1 MQALSK
7 KKTGDICTIKWM
19 FGIPEI
25 LDFLRSRK
33 IEEGSTIQVI
43 QKMDGGL
50 ILGMDGKRIALCD
63 EQQTEFRCE
72 IGSAQQIENEWNLEK
87 RIRSFSVYRNR
98 PMRTSAPPIT
108 AARGILDT
116 RQRKNQHVEKNV
128 DAA

>member
-43 QKMDGGL
+43 QQMDGGL

-63 EQQTEFRCE
+63 E
-72 IGSAQQIENEWNLEK
+72 AAD
-87 RIRSFSVYRNR
+87 RIQV
-98 PMRTSAPPIT
+98 
-108 AARGILDT
+108 
-116 RQRKNQHVEKNV
+116 
-128 DAA
+128 

>member
-50 ILGMDGKRIALCD
+50 IFGMDGKRIALCD
-63 EQQTEFRCE
+63 E
-72 IGSAQQIENEWNLEK
+72 AAD
-87 RIRSFSVYRNR
+87 RIQV
-98 PMRTSAPPIT
+98 
-108 AARGILDT
+108 
-116 RQRKNQHVEKNV
+116 
-128 DAA
+128 

>member
-25 LDFLRSRK
+25 LDYLRSRK

-50 ILGMDGKRIALCD
+50 ILVMDGKRIALC
-63 EQQTEFRCE
+63 
-72 IGSAQQIENEWNLEK
+72 NEAAD
-87 RIRSFSVYRNR
+87 RIQV
-98 PMRTSAPPIT
+98 
-108 AARGILDT
+108 
-116 RQRKNQHVEKNV
+116 
-128 DAA
+128 

>member
-50 ILGMDGKRIALCD
+50 IFGMDGKRIAQC
-63 EQQTEFRCE
+63 
-72 IGSAQQIENEWNLEK
+72 NEDAA
-87 RIRSFSVYRNR
+87 RIQVRNR
-98 PMRTSAPPIT
+98 NCPAN
-108 AARGILDT
+108 
-116 RQRKNQHVEKNV
+116 RKREEP
-128 DAA
+128 

>member
-1 MQALSK
+1 MTKYSLWEYNVEKTKGGIPHAGTFK
-7 KKTGDICTIKWM
+7 EKTGDICTIKWM

-63 EQQTEFRCE
+63 E
-72 IGSAQQIENEWNLEK
+72 AAD
-87 RIRSFSVYRNR
+87 RIQV
-98 PMRTSAPPIT
+98 
-108 AARGILDT
+108 
-116 RQRKNQHVEKNV
+116 
-128 DAA
+128 